1 MTLFLFYNSFKE
13 KINDLLLKNNIRE
26 VDQAFNL
33 IKKLINETDTSY
45 PMLDTIDDIARFD
58 PNPDQLMVKLLY
70 VLSYMYKKN
79 DFWVKIFTLV
89 YEFTSILLSYQDDK
103 CLRKERKD
111 DTLFDHICNF
121 SYKRSYITTSYR
133 MGIDKS
139 FKLDKGGNAIIF
151 LEKFLS
157 DRHEIDVVTKVPN
170 KFSKFMFFEAFVNIV
185 IINKILQNKPSA
197 SLVPTYGITIES
209 DMIESYIIALTQKS
223 IPSITLTDFIYSD
236 KFTLQ
241 KVKKILLSVF
251 TTLQLVY
258 DYESYKVIHNDLSTN
273 NILVNE
279 DGENCWII
287 DWGYASFTSNGERY
301 NRTIETYYDKVVF
314 ISGLYDLC
322 FLLDNIYY
330 FCNRISKKLKELK
343 VESVEV
349 ESVEVK
355 KYESD
360 IKKYESI
367 MFWIHDI
374 INKLVDENINIFST
388 FKDRDHFDRNLT
400 FYDILKRHE
409 NDLTHKENIKLLEKF
424 TYKFIIS
431 RLNEIYKEE
440 EVKSRNN
447 IGKRK
452 NSEALVDEVN
462 AKSRRYMSMF
472 RVKSN
477 KVQVKKS
484 KVKKSKVKKSNVKK
498 SNVKKTDVKK
508 SNVKKTDV
516 KKSNVKK
523 TDVKKSNIKKTDVKK
538 TK

>member
-484 KVKKSKVKKSNVKK
+484 KVKKSNVKK

>member
-1 MTLFLFYNSFKE
+1 M
-13 KINDLLLKNNIRE
+13 
-26 VDQAFNL
+26 
-33 IKKLINETDTSY
+33 
-45 PMLDTIDDIARFD
+45 
-58 PNPDQLMVKLLY
+58 
-70 VLSYMYKKN
+70 
-79 DFWVKIFTLV
+79 
-89 YEFTSILLSYQDDK
+89 
-103 CLRKERKD
+103 
-111 DTLFDHICNF
+111 
-121 SYKRSYITTSYR
+121 
-133 MGIDKS
+133 
-139 FKLDKGGNAIIF
+139 
-151 LEKFLS
+151 
-157 DRHEIDVVTKVPN
+157 
-170 KFSKFMFFEAFVNIV
+170 
-185 IINKILQNKPSA
+185 
-197 SLVPTYGITIES
+197 
-209 DMIESYIIALTQKS
+209 
-223 IPSITLTDFIYSD
+223 TDFIYSD

-322 FLLDNIYY
+322 FLLDKIYY

-349 ESVEVK
+349 KDIK

-431 RLNEIYKEE
+431 RLNEIYEEE

-452 NSEALVDEVN
+452 NPEVPEVLVLVDEVN
-462 AKSRRYMSMF
+462 AAKSRRRMSMF

-477 KVQVKKS
+477 KVQ
-484 KVKKSKVKKSNVKK
+484 VKKSKVKKSNVKK

-516 KKSNVKK
+516 KKSN
-523 TDVKKSNIKKTDVKK
+523 IKKTDVKK

>member
-1 MTLFLFYNSFKE
+1 
-13 KINDLLLKNNIRE
+13 
-26 VDQAFNL
+26 
-33 IKKLINETDTSY
+33 
-45 PMLDTIDDIARFD
+45 
-58 PNPDQLMVKLLY
+58 
-70 VLSYMYKKN
+70 
-79 DFWVKIFTLV
+79 
-89 YEFTSILLSYQDDK
+89 
-103 CLRKERKD
+103 
-111 DTLFDHICNF
+111 
-121 SYKRSYITTSYR
+121 
-133 MGIDKS
+133 
-139 FKLDKGGNAIIF
+139 
-151 LEKFLS
+151 
-157 DRHEIDVVTKVPN
+157 
-170 KFSKFMFFEAFVNIV
+170 
-185 IINKILQNKPSA
+185 
-197 SLVPTYGITIES
+197 
-209 DMIESYIIALTQKS
+209 
-223 IPSITLTDFIYSD
+223 
-236 KFTLQ
+236 
-241 KVKKILLSVF
+241 
-251 TTLQLVY
+251 
-258 DYESYKVIHNDLSTN
+258 
-273 NILVNE
+273 
-279 DGENCWII
+279 
-287 DWGYASFTSNGERY
+287 
-301 NRTIETYYDKVVF
+301 
-314 ISGLYDLC
+314 
-322 FLLDNIYY
+322 
-330 FCNRISKKLKELK
+330 

-349 ESVEVK
+349 KDIK

-431 RLNEIYKEE
+431 RLNEIYEEE

-452 NSEALVDEVN
+452 NPEVPEVLVLVDEVN
-462 AKSRRYMSMF
+462 AAKSRRRMSMF

-484 KVKKSKVKKSNVKK
+484 KVKKSNVKKSNVKKTDVKKSNVKKSNVKKTDVKK